1 MTINCAGKLIDLSI
15 PKIMGILNI
24 TPDSFYDGGRYNSDK
39 KILDHVEKMII
50 DGAIFIDIGAYSSR
64 PGGVDIDENE
74 ELKRI
79 IPAIELVNKK
89 FPEIIISIDTFRSKV
104 AEACLNSGASIINDI
119 SASQLDEKMMETIA
133 KYNVPYI
140 IMHMKGNPSN
150 MQENTSYNY
159 EETNKKF
166 TSVDIYNLGNNY
178 EFIQIH
184 YKTNDKN
191 YEIYS
196 IDGIFSWDKLPE
208 DCNAKRL
215 KINNQ
220 ISSIFTNLKYE
231 EALNSDMSSERGFM
245 DLNEYYFSNG
255 DFIQVTCYKYKNKY
269 ISDYTNHG
277 RLGII
282 RKELDDWIVSIK

>member
-24 TPDSFYDGGRYNSDK
+24 TPDSFYDGGTYNSDK

-50 DGAIFIDIGAYSSR
+50 DGAVFIDIGAYSSR

-140 IMHMKGNPSN
+140 IMHMKGNPQN
-150 MQENTSYNY
+150 MM
-159 EETNKKF
+159 
-166 TSVDIYNLGNNY
+166 D
-178 EFIQIH
+178 
-184 YKTNDKN
+184 KTNYDDMLQEMIKYFSKKINQAISYKINDIIIDPGFGFAKN
-191 YEIYS
+191 IKQNY
-196 IDGIFSWDKLPE
+196 DLLNHLDL
-208 DCNAKRL
+208 L
-215 KINNQ
+215 KILDKPIMVG
-220 ISSIFTNLKYE
+220 ISRKSMIYKSLDSTPE
-231 EALNSDMSSERGFM
+231 EALNGTTV
-245 DLNEYYFSNG
+245 LNTVALIKGASILRVHDVKEANECIK
-255 DFIQVTCYKYKNKY
+255 FIGSLNNQ
-269 ISDYTNHG
+269 
-277 RLGII
+277 L
-282 RKELDDWIVSIK
+282 

>member
-50 DGAIFIDIGAYSSR
+50 DGAVFIDIGAYSSR

-133 KYNVPYI
+133 KYSVPYI
-140 IMHMKGNPSN
+140 IMHMKGNPQN
-150 MQENTSYNY
+150 MM
-159 EETNKKF
+159 
-166 TSVDIYNLGNNY
+166 D
-178 EFIQIH
+178 
-184 YKTNDKN
+184 KTNYDDMLQEMIKYFSKKINQAISYKINDIIIDPGFGFAKN
-191 YEIYS
+191 IKQNY
-196 IDGIFSWDKLPE
+196 DLLNHLDL
-208 DCNAKRL
+208 L
-215 KINNQ
+215 KILDKPIMVG
-220 ISSIFTNLKYE
+220 ISRKSMIYKSLNSTPE
-231 EALNSDMSSERGFM
+231 EALNGTTV
-245 DLNEYYFSNG
+245 LNTVALIKGASILRVHDVKEANECIKLIGSL
-255 DFIQVTCYKYKNKY
+255 NKQ
-269 ISDYTNHG
+269 
-277 RLGII
+277 L
-282 RKELDDWIVSIK
+282 

>member
-140 IMHMKGNPSN
+140 IMHMKGNPQN
-150 MQENTSYNY
+150 MM
-159 EETNKKF
+159 
-166 TSVDIYNLGNNY
+166 D
-178 EFIQIH
+178 
-184 YKTNDKN
+184 KTNYDDMLQEMIKYFSKKINQAISYKINDIIIDPGFGFAKN
-191 YEIYS
+191 IKQNY
-196 IDGIFSWDKLPE
+196 DLLNHLDL
-208 DCNAKRL
+208 L
-215 KINNQ
+215 KILDKPIMVG
-220 ISSIFTNLKYE
+220 ISRKSMIYKSLDSTPE
-231 EALNSDMSSERGFM
+231 EALNGTTV
-245 DLNEYYFSNG
+245 LNTVALIKGASILRVH
-255 DFIQVTCYKYKNKY
+255 DV
-269 ISDYTNHG
+269 
-277 RLGII
+277 
-282 RKELDDWIVSIK
+282 KEANECIKLIGSLNNQL

>member
-64 PGGVDIDENE
+64 PDGVDIDENE

-140 IMHMKGNPSN
+140 IMHMKGNPQN
-150 MQENTSYNY
+150 MM
-159 EETNKKF
+159 
-166 TSVDIYNLGNNY
+166 D
-178 EFIQIH
+178 
-184 YKTNDKN
+184 KTNYDDMLQEMIKYFSKKINQAISYKINDIIIDPGFGFAKN
-191 YEIYS
+191 IKQNY
-196 IDGIFSWDKLPE
+196 DLLNHLDL
-208 DCNAKRL
+208 L
-215 KINNQ
+215 KILDKPIMVG
-220 ISSIFTNLKYE
+220 ISRKSMIYKSLDSTPE
-231 EALNSDMSSERGFM
+231 EALNGTTV
-245 DLNEYYFSNG
+245 LNTVALIKGASILRVHDVKEANECIKLIGYL
-255 DFIQVTCYKYKNKY
+255 NKQ
-269 ISDYTNHG
+269 
-277 RLGII
+277 L
-282 RKELDDWIVSIK
+282 

>member
-50 DGAIFIDIGAYSSR
+50 DGAVFIDIGAYSSR

-104 AEACLNSGASIINDI
+104 AEACLNSGAAIINDI

-140 IMHMKGNPSN
+140 IMHMKGNPQN
-150 MQENTSYNY
+150 MM
-159 EETNKKF
+159 
-166 TSVDIYNLGNNY
+166 D
-178 EFIQIH
+178 
-184 YKTNDKN
+184 KTNYDDMLQEMIKYFSKKINQAISYKINDIIIDPGFGFAKN
-191 YEIYS
+191 IKQNY
-196 IDGIFSWDKLPE
+196 DLLNHLDL
-208 DCNAKRL
+208 L
-215 KINNQ
+215 KILDKPIMVG
-220 ISSIFTNLKYE
+220 ISRKSMIYKSLDSTPE
-231 EALNSDMSSERGFM
+231 EALNGTTV
-245 DLNEYYFSNG
+245 LNTVALIKGASILRVHDVKEANECIKLIGSL
-255 DFIQVTCYKYKNKY
+255 NKQ
-269 ISDYTNHG
+269 
-277 RLGII
+277 L
-282 RKELDDWIVSIK
+282 

>member
-50 DGAIFIDIGAYSSR
+50 DGAVFIDIGAYSSR

-104 AEACLNSGASIINDI
+104 AEACLNSGAAIINDI

-140 IMHMKGNPSN
+140 IMHMKGNPQNMMDKSN
-150 MQENTSYNY
+150 YDDMLQEMIKYFSKKINQAISYKINDIIIDPGFGFAKNIKQNY
-159 EETNKKF
+159 DLLNHL
-166 TSVDIYNLGNNY
+166 DL
-178 EFIQIH
+178 
-184 YKTNDKN
+184 
-191 YEIYS
+191 
-196 IDGIFSWDKLPE
+196 
-208 DCNAKRL
+208 L
-215 KINNQ
+215 KILDKPIMVG
-220 ISSIFTNLKYE
+220 ISRKSMIYKSLDSTPE
-231 EALNSDMSSERGFM
+231 EALNGTTV
-245 DLNEYYFSNG
+245 LNTVALIKGASILRVHDVKEANECIKLIGSL
-255 DFIQVTCYKYKNKY
+255 NKQ
-269 ISDYTNHG
+269 
-277 RLGII
+277 L
-282 RKELDDWIVSIK
+282 

>member
-89 FPEIIISIDTFRSKV
+89 FPEIFISIDTFRSKI
-104 AEACLNSGASIINDI
+104 AEACLNSGAAIINDI

-140 IMHMKGNPSN
+140 IMHMKGNPQN
-150 MQENTSYNY
+150 MM
-159 EETNKKF
+159 
-166 TSVDIYNLGNNY
+166 D
-178 EFIQIH
+178 
-184 YKTNDKN
+184 KTNYDDMLQEMIKYFSKKINQAISYKINDIIIDPGFGFAKN
-191 YEIYS
+191 IKQNY
-196 IDGIFSWDKLPE
+196 DLLNHLDL
-208 DCNAKRL
+208 L
-215 KINNQ
+215 KILDKP
-220 ISSIFTNLKYE
+220 IMVGVSRKSMIYKSLDSTPE
-231 EALNSDMSSERGFM
+231 EALNGTTV
-245 DLNEYYFSNG
+245 LNTVALIKGASILRVHDVKEANECIKLIGSL
-255 DFIQVTCYKYKNKY
+255 NKQ
-269 ISDYTNHG
+269 
-277 RLGII
+277 L
-282 RKELDDWIVSIK
+282 

>member
-50 DGAIFIDIGAYSSR
+50 DGAVFIDIGAYSSR

-119 SASQLDEKMMETIA
+119 SASQLDEKMMETIS

-140 IMHMKGNPSN
+140 IMHMKGNPQN
-150 MQENTSYNY
+150 MM
-159 EETNKKF
+159 
-166 TSVDIYNLGNNY
+166 D
-178 EFIQIH
+178 
-184 YKTNDKN
+184 KTNYDDMLQEMIKYFSKKINQAISYKINDIIIDPGFGFAKN
-191 YEIYS
+191 IKQNY
-196 IDGIFSWDKLPE
+196 DLLNHLDL
-208 DCNAKRL
+208 L
-215 KINNQ
+215 KILDKPIMVG
-220 ISSIFTNLKYE
+220 ISRKSMIYKSLDSTPE
-231 EALNSDMSSERGFM
+231 EALNGTTV
-245 DLNEYYFSNG
+245 LNTVALIKGASILRVHDVKEANECIKLIGSL
-255 DFIQVTCYKYKNKY
+255 NKQ
-269 ISDYTNHG
+269 
-277 RLGII
+277 L
-282 RKELDDWIVSIK
+282 